1 MAHLESYKLT
11 LFDVIVILL
20 LLATSAIMLV
30 RTGLI
35 PGMQKGE
42 VYMASVYH
50 DGELIT
56 RLKLDQEQDIP
67 LLDGKIMTQTR
78 QGAVRIIRSDCPHQ
92 LCVNSGWIQYPGEVI
107 VCAPNKILLELE
119 STGSAVV
126 DAVAY

>member
-1 MAHLESYKLT
+1 MAHLEFYKLT

-56 RLKLDQEQDIP
+56 RLKLDKEQDIQ
-67 LLDGKIMTQTR
+67 LLDGKIMTQIR